1 MQRQQAVVI
10 GASIAGLVAARA
22 LANHFQHVIIV
33 ERDGLNDAT
42 QPRKGVPQANHVH
55 ILLTGGLNVLQHY
68 FPSFTSD
75 MHAAGV
81 PELNWSRDLRWFQ
94 AGSWK
99 TRQPCS
105 ISFYPQARVDLES
118 RIREYVRQ
126 HPKIE
131 FRSQTKVEQLLFDA
145 SKTSVTGVLVR
156 HDEQT
161 SELNADLVV
170 DTTGRGS
177 RTSQWLE
184 AAGYQTPVK
193 EVMPI
198 DLVYV
203 SQIFKKTDTTRDW
216 QSLAC
221 HPSKDSPRG
230 AIIAPID
237 DEHWIVTLFGYL
249 GQHPTPTNEGVLEYV
264 KQLPIPDIYT
274 TLAEATPVSEPIRFG
289 YPQQVLHHYE
299 KLKRFP
305 QGFLVLGDA
314 LCSVDPVFGQGMTLA
329 CKEAHALDQVLA
341 SAQGQQAATVA
352 QAFFKQAQKIIE
364 VPWLITQAE
373 ALRFKGMPGSRSPKI
388 RFLQWYTEHV
398 FWLSAQST
406 EIYQAFLD
414 VMHLLAGPEA
424 LLRPKV
430 VRGVLGRM
438 FGRA

>member
-22 LANHFQHVIIV
+22 LANHFQNVIIV
-33 ERDGLNDAT
+33 ERDGLDTAT

-55 ILLTGGLNVLQHY
+55 ILLTGGFNVLQHY

-75 MHAAGV
+75 LHAAGV
-81 PELNWSRDLRWFQ
+81 PELNWSRDVQWFQ

-105 ISFYPQARVDLES
+105 ISFYPQARATLES

-131 FRSQTKVEQLLFDA
+131 FRGQTKVEQLLFDA
-145 SKTSVTGVLVR
+145 SKTTVTGVLVNQA
-156 HDEQT
+156 DQS
-161 SELNADLVV
+161 SEIAADLVV

-177 RTSQWLE
+177 RTGQWLE

-203 SQIFKKTDTTRDW
+203 SQVFKKTATPRNW
-216 QSLAC
+216 QCLAC
-221 HPSKDSPRG
+221 HPSKNSPRG

-249 GQHPTPTNEGVLEYV
+249 GQHPTPTNADVLEFV
-264 KQLPIPDIYT
+264 RNLPVPDIYT
-274 TLAEATPVSEPIRFG
+274 TLAEATAVSEPVRFG
-289 YPQQVLHHYE
+289 YPQQVFQRYD

-329 CKEAHALDQVLA
+329 CKEANALDQVLA
-341 SAQGQQAATVA
+341 STQGQHAATLA